1 MTGSLVLEQYDA
13 ALESVVHSTAASA
26 GSLRKLVVSSFK
38 FYLFH
43 RLNVSCYWPTI
54 TYRNRPSRRSN
65 RKLYLGFYS
74 FWQDYICD

>member
-43 RLNVSCYWPTI
+43 RLNVSCH
-54 TYRNRPSRRSN
+54 
-65 RKLYLGFYS
+65 
-74 FWQDYICD
+74 